1 MADKALVTGA
11 GGFIGSHLV
20 ERLLRDG
27 YDVRAFVRYNGRG
40 QRGWIDSFDAEVASA
55 IEVVSGD
62 IRDGDAVRQAMT
74 GCSVVFNLAALI
86 AIPYSYTAP
95 RSYVDTN
102 VVGALNILQAA
113 RDLGSVRVLQTS
125 TSEVYGTA
133 RFVPMDEMH
142 PLCAQSPYAASKIA
156 ADQLALSFHR
166 SFGMPVTVV
175 RPFNAYGARQS
186 SRAVIPSIITQ
197 AIAGAR
203 RIRLGALHPTRDFN
217 HTSDL
222 ARGFIALAR
231 CDAAVG
237 EEVNLGTGHEIAI
250 GDLLTLIG
258 EVLGVALQAETQDC
272 RLRPS
277 ASEVERLCADGG
289 KARRIAGWKPDYDG
303 PDGLRRGLA
312 ETAAWFAARRD
323 VTGRAGIYQL

>member
-1 MADKALVTGA
+1 MADRALVTGA

-20 ERLLRDG
+20 EGLLRDG

-40 QRGWIDSFDAEVASA
+40 ERGWIDSFDAEVASA
-55 IEVVSGD
+55 IEVVSSD

-102 VVGALNILQAA
+102 VVGALNVLQAA
-113 RDLGSVRVLQTS
+113 RDLGDVRVLQTS

-133 RFVPMDEMH
+133 RFVPMDEAH

-197 AIAGAR
+197 AFAGTR

-217 HTSDL
+217 HASDL

-258 EVLGVALQAETQDC
+258 DVLGVALQAETEDC

-289 KARRIAGWKPDYDG
+289 KARRIAGWKPKYDG
-303 PDGLRRGLA
+303 RDGLRRGLA

-323 VTGRAGIYQL
+323 ASSRAGIYQL